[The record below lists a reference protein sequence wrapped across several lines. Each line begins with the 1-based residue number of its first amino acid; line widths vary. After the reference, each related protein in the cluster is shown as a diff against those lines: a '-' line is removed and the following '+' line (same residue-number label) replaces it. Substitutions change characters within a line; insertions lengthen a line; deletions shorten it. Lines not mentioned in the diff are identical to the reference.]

1 MIDWFD
7 LPAVQGT
14 LKMWPSPAPQ
24 FESISFSALNLLY
37 GATLTFIHDYWKNHS
52 FDYMD
57 LCRQSDVSA
66 FQYTLQVCHNIFSK
80 EQES

>member
-24 FESISFSALNLLY
+24 FESIGFSVLLY
-37 GATLTFIHDYWKNHS
+37 GLTLTSIHDDWKNHS

-66 FQYTLQVCHNIFSK
+66 FQYTV
-80 EQES
+80 